1 MTNLSTIAVTA
12 FMAFD
17 LVLLVLDRTTNLNHK
32 FIIKLC
38 IAFMSG
44 LALFT
49 ILQLVSNQI
58 VQWTNICLIA
68 AIGTEFI
75 MYLRNA
81 FKTQK

>member
-1 MTNLSTIAVTA
+1 MTNLPAIAVTA

-38 IAFMSG
+38 IAFMIG
-44 LALFT
+44 LVLFT